1 MSAVTWLGQAT
12 DTAATAAAWE
22 AYVRALRDDVNVA
35 FQRASDARAT
45 LKRVRERL
53 GLPFF
58 AEQSGE
64 GQSPLGAWGADLDQ
78 QFLEVGSM
86 VATLTRFADDAIAG
100 KRKLGTDAQGALGL
114 ERLEGDATR
123 IEIRGG
129 RPVEIENATN
139 QPIRITGTVSALPAI
154 VVGVIVVAAIIG
166 AYFAVAEVCETVE
179 KVAEQK
185 TVETMKIETTKQLEA
200 GASPEQVK
208 ALNDSIYEGAAQIHK
223 ARAIEQ
229 TKGKSEIPQTIRTV
243 GFIALGLAALY
254 IVAQLLSR
262 RGGGGAL
269 APARLLENPVRHS
282 GDVRVNIKYRDR
294 EDDYAGTV
302 SWPGGRWRF
311 EELRASPYWRGREA
325 VDSSR
330 TYDEMARAA
339 LSFGANENDEIY
351 AYGVTNERGDFVVT
365 RRAQAQR

>member
-22 AYVRALRDDVNVA
+22 QYIAALRDDVSDA
-35 FQRASDARAT
+35 FKRASDARAT

-100 KRKLGTDAQGALGL
+100 RRRLGTDAQGALGL

-139 QPIRITGTVSALPAI
+139 QPIRVTGTVSALPAI
-154 VVGVIVVAAIIG
+154 VVGVIVVASVIA
-166 AYFAVAEVCETVE
+166 AYFAVTEVCETIE

-185 TVETMKIETTKQLEA
+185 TIETVKVEQTKQLAA
-200 GASPEQVK
+200 GATPEQVK
-208 ALNDSIYEGAAQIHK
+208 ALTDSIYDGAADVHK
-223 ARAIEQ
+223 ARAVEAGA
-229 TKGKSEIPQTIRTV
+229 GKSEIPQTIRTV
-243 GFIALGLAALY
+243 GFIALGLGALY
-254 IVAQLLSR
+254 IVAMLLTR
-262 RGGGGAL
+262 RGGGL
-269 APARLLENPVRHS
+269 ATARLLENPVRRS
-282 GDVRVNIKYRDR
+282 GDVKVNIKYRDAQ
-294 EDDYAGTV
+294 DDYAGTV

-311 EELRASPYWRGREA
+311 TDLHSSPYLKSREP

-339 LSFGANENDEIY
+339 LSFGANEEEDIY
-351 AYGVTNERGDFVVT
+351 VYGVTNERGDFVVT
-365 RRAQAQR
+365 RK